1 MPPSLSSVSK
11 IVSGR
16 MPRFTIASNVALAD
30 KMDDRILVGVPFGR
44 IKFICLSS
52 SDCIFHA
59 GQYNAHT
66 GSSLAEADLLRSF

>member
-30 KMDDRILVGVPFGR
+30 KMDDRILVGVPFGAG
-44 IKFICLSS
+44 SS
-52 SDCIFHA
+52 SFVCLHPTA
-59 GQYNAHT
+59 SSTLVNTMRTPGQAW
-66 GSSLAEADLLRSF
+66 LRLIC